1 MLNDHSRADRSA
13 HVDMYTQGMCKLNY
27 AKPLHYKGSKF
38 HRIIPKFM
46 VQGGDFTL
54 GNGKG
59 GESIY
64 GSPFSDENFDLQHTE
79 PGMLSMVRACIIRV
93 LKSVVKNWGYET
105 R

>member
-1 MLNDHSRADRSA
+1 MPLLAGA
-13 HVDMYTQGMCKLNY
+13 QGKCKLNFTK
-27 AKPLHYKGSKF
+27 ALHYKGSKF

-64 GSPFSDENFDLQHTE
+64 GSPFADENFDLKHTE
-79 PGMLSMVRACIIRV
+79 AGMLSMVGG
-93 LKSVVKNWGYET
+93 WGPPPHHLSLST
-105 R
+105 HVAMQ

>member
-1 MLNDHSRADRSA
+1 M
-13 HVDMYTQGMCKLNY
+13 QGMCKLNY

-64 GSPFSDENFDLQHTE
+64 GSPFSDENFDLKHTE
-79 PGMLSMVRACIIRV
+79 TGNLSMVRTLCTV
-93 LKSVVKNWGYET
+93 GYGAFLHLGKT
-105 R
+105 MQKDIHTSK